1 MSITA
6 IILLILLGIFLFI
19 VEFLLVPGVTVAGI
33 GGAILMAVAVYFAYT
48 THGNTVGNYTLV
60 ATLVLTV
67 GGGAYVLRAKTWKR
81 LMLDKDIEGK
91 VEVGL
96 EGDAIKVG
104 DKGECIT
111 RMAPVGRVLINGIIV
126 EGKSHRGFLDEHTPI
141 EVIKVLNTQ
150 VVVKE
155 VKEVKEEEDKTN

>member
-33 GGAILMAVAVYFAYT
+33 GGAIVMAVAVYFAYT

-60 ATLVLTV
+60 ATLVMTV
-67 GGGAYVLRAKTWKR
+67 GIGAYVLRAKTWKR
-81 LMLDKDIEGK
+81 LALNKNIESK

-96 EGDAIKVG
+96 EDNKIKVG
-104 DKGECIT
+104 DRGESIT
-111 RMAPVGRVLINGIIV
+111 RMAPIGRVMINGIIV
-126 EGKSHRGFLDEHTPI
+126 EGKSHRGFLDQHTPV

-150 VVVKE
+150 VIVKSIK
-155 VKEVKEEEDKTN
+155 KE

>member
-19 VEFLLVPGVTVAGI
+19 VEFLLVPGVTIAGI
-33 GGAILMAVAVYFAYT
+33 GGAIVMAVAVYMAYT

-67 GGGAYVLRAKTWKR
+67 GIGAYVMRAKTWKR
-81 LMLDKDIEGK
+81 LALNKNLEGK

-96 EGDAIKVG
+96 ENDVVKVG
-104 DKGECIT
+104 DRGESIT
-111 RMAPVGRVLINGIIV
+111 RMAPVGRVIVNGLIV
-126 EGKSHRGFLDEHTPI
+126 EGKSQRGFLDQHTPI

-150 VVVKE
+150 VIVKSL
-155 VKEVKEEEDKTN
+155 KEE

>member
-1 MSITA
+1 MSILA

-19 VEFLLVPGVTVAGI
+19 VEFLLVPGITIAGI
-33 GGAILMAVAVYFAYT
+33 GGAILMGVAVYFAYA

-60 ATLVLTV
+60 ASLIFLV

-81 LMLDKDIEGK
+81 LMLHKGIDSK

-96 EGDAIKVG
+96 EDDKIKVG
-104 DKGECIT
+104 DRGESIS
-111 RMAPVGRVLINGIIV
+111 RMAPFGKVLINGMIV
-126 EGKSHRGFLDEHTPI
+126 EGKSQRGFLDQHTPV

-150 VVVKE
+150 VIVKSIK
-155 VKEVKEEEDKTN
+155 KE

>member
-33 GGAILMAVAVYFAYT
+33 GGAIVMAVAVYFAYT

-60 ATLVLTV
+60 ATLVMTV
-67 GGGAYVLRAKTWKR
+67 GIGTYVLRAKTWKR
-81 LMLDKDIEGK
+81 LALNKNIESK

-96 EGDAIKVG
+96 EDGKIKVG
-104 DKGECIT
+104 DRGESIT
-111 RMAPVGRVLINGIIV
+111 RMAPIGKVMINGIIV
-126 EGKSHRGFLDEHTPI
+126 EGKSYCGFMDQHTPV

-150 VVVKE
+150 VVVKSI
-155 VKEVKEEEDKTN
+155 KEE

>member
-1 MSITA
+1 MSILA
-6 IILLILLGIFLFI
+6 IILLIVLGIFLFI
-19 VEFLLVPGVTVAGI
+19 VEFLLVPGITVAGV
-33 GGAILMAVAVYFAYT
+33 GGAILMAFAVYFAYT

-67 GGGAYVLRAKTWKR
+67 GGGAYALRARTWKR
-81 LMLDKDIEGK
+81 LMLDKGIESK

-96 EGDAIKVG
+96 EEDKIKVG
-104 DKGECIT
+104 DRGESIT

-126 EGKSHRGFLDEHTPI
+126 EGKSQRGFLDQHTPV

-150 VVVKE
+150 VIIKSL
-155 VKEVKEEEDKTN
+155 KKEE